1 MDVSY
6 IPIAKARGF
15 TTHLDKVTGS
25 LYKQN
30 QAHEMLGCLLKS
42 LTTVQL
48 VIISQQVNYST
59 VVRLSQAVALTFFIA
74 ACYDRIS
81 DRVAETREDCIPK
94 EALARVSFFRISDDS
109 RFMLHGSSG
118 SYFLP
123 RCGNT
128 QPIIQ
133 DEI

>member
-48 VIISQQVNYST
+48 VIIFSES
-59 VVRLSQAVALTFFIA
+59 
-74 ACYDRIS
+74 
-81 DRVAETREDCIPK
+81 
-94 EALARVSFFRISDDS
+94 
-109 RFMLHGSSG
+109 
-118 SYFLP
+118 
-123 RCGNT
+123 
-128 QPIIQ
+128 
-133 DEI
+133 